1 MESASPLPPLD
12 VDQIFSPLPES
23 DAPLRW
29 IELFGDEGPVEIE
42 VGPGKGLFLAKASG
56 LRPDHRF
63 IGVEIAKKYARK
75 AAERLAKLHR
85 TNVRMYSGDAR
96 RLFRDLVPAES
107 VRAVH
112 VYFPDPWWKKRH
124 KKRRVFDEWFLGQVA
139 RVLGQ
144 PGELHVATDVEEYF
158 GVMKE
163 TVATDPR
170 FVEQPFPTLIDPV
183 DGTDYLTNF
192 ERKYRIEGRPI
203 YRTSYRFVRE
213 NTTGSGP
220 IG

>member
-1 MESASPLPPLD
+1 MDAGTRPPMDLD
-12 VDQIFSPLPES
+12 ALFGPLPET
-23 DAPLRW
+23 PLCW
-29 IELFGDEGPVEIE
+29 TELFGDAGPVEIE
-42 VGPGKGLFLAKASG
+42 VGPGKGLFLAKASAV
-56 LRPDHRF
+56 RPNHRF
-63 IGVEIAKKYARK
+63 IGVEISNKYARK
-75 AAERLAKLHR
+75 AAERLVKLGR

-96 RLFRDLVPAES
+96 RLFRDLVADGS

-139 RVLGQ
+139 RVLSQ

-158 GVMKE
+158 GVMRE
-163 TVATDPR
+163 TVASDPR
-170 FVEQPFPTLIDPV
+170 FVEQPFSDLIDPV

-203 YRTSYRFVRE
+203 HRTSYRFVRPSE
-213 NTTGSGP
+213 
-220 IG
+220 